1 VVDAIAMEDILESIE
16 LEGEEAILAAQAE
29 RVSAWNEIL
38 G

>member
-1 VVDAIAMEDILESIE
+1 VDDILESIE
-16 LEGEEAILAAQAE
+16 LEGEEAILTAEAE